1 MRKIFNMALFFLP
14 VLFSGCARTVIVQ
27 EALQLPEGAKV
38 YTNYNIWYDDPDDIS
53 SLNYQSGKFMPFG
66 TEVEI
71 VEADGR
77 SFTFREKSN
86 GQKFRISY
94 DESWMMIP
102 IEDYLKRF
110 LTTKNRE
117 QLSAGI
123 KPAVL
128 DKVSKGLVDE
138 GMTRKEV
145 LLAYG
150 YPVVHRTPSLKDDTW
165 IYWIKPLVTTRVV
178 FKGDIVIA
186 ILKFDE

>member
-1 MRKIFNMALFFLP
+1 MAFLFLP
-14 VLFSGCARTVIVQ
+14 VFFSGCARVVIVQ
-27 EALQLPEGAKV
+27 EALQLPEGAKT
-38 YTNYNIWYDDPDDIS
+38 YTNYNIWYEDPDNIS
-53 SLNYQSGKFMPFG
+53 SLNYQKGRLLPFG

-71 VEADGR
+71 VEANGR

-102 IEDYLKRF
+102 IEDYLKRL
-110 LTTKNRE
+110 LTTKTPE
-117 QLSAGI
+117 ELVAGI
-123 KPAVL
+123 KPSVL
-128 DKVSKGLVDE
+128 EKISKGLVDE

-165 IYWIKPLVTTRVV
+165 IYWKEPLVTTRVV
-178 FKGDIVIA
+178 YKGDIVIA

>member
-1 MRKIFNMALFFLP
+1 MKKFFRMAFLFLP
-14 VLFSGCARTVIVQ
+14 VFFSGCARVVIVQ
-27 EALQLPEGAKV
+27 EALQLPEGAKT
-38 YTNYNIWYDDPDDIS
+38 YTAYNIWYEDPDNIS
-53 SLNYQSGKFMPFG
+53 SLNYQKGRLLPFG
-66 TEVEI
+66 TEIEI

-102 IEDYLKRF
+102 IEDYLKRL
-110 LTTKNRE
+110 LTTKTPE
-117 QLSAGI
+117 ELVAGI
-123 KPAVL
+123 KPSVL
-128 DKVSKGLVDE
+128 EKISKGLVDE

-165 IYWIKPLVTTRVV
+165 IYWKEPLVTTRVV
-178 FKGDIVIA
+178 YKGDIVIA

>member
-110 LTTKNRE
+110 LTTKDRE